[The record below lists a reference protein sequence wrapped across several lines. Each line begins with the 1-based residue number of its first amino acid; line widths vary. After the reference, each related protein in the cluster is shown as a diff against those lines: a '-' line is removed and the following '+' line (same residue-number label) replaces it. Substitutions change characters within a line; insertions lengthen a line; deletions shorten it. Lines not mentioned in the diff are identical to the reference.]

1 MDVTSYDPKKV
12 NVAVD
17 GAIIAGYASDSMIT
31 ATKNEDAV
39 TTEVGCKGDVVYSEN
54 ANESGTIT
62 ITLQGTSSSLPRLR
76 SLASSRKQ
84 ISVTVSDAN
93 DSDDISITAQKC
105 RVVKMPDVSRG
116 KTSGN
121 VTISIFV
128 PNLQEVAGPS
138 ERIN

>member
-17 GAIIAGYASDSMIT
+17 GAIITGYASDSMIT

-128 PNLQEVAGPS
+128 PNLQV
-138 ERIN
+138 R

>member
-31 ATKNEDAV
+31 VTKNEDAV

-128 PNLQEVAGPS
+128 PNLQV
-138 ERIN
+138 R

>member
-1 MDVTSYDPKKV
+1 MDVTSYDPQKV

-128 PNLQEVAGPS
+128 PNLQV
-138 ERIN
+138 R

>member
-12 NVAVD
+12 NGAVD
-17 GAIIAGYASDSMIT
+17 GAIITGYASDSMIT

-128 PNLQEVAGPS
+128 PNLQV
-138 ERIN
+138 R

>member
-17 GAIIAGYASDSMIT
+17 GAIITGYASDSMIT

-76 SLASSRKQ
+76 SLASSRKP

-128 PNLQEVAGPS
+128 PNLQV
-138 ERIN
+138 R

>member
-17 GAIIAGYASDSMIT
+17 GAIITGYASDSMIT

-105 RVVKMPDVSRG
+105 RVVKMPDVSRV

-128 PNLQEVAGPS
+128 PNLQV
-138 ERIN
+138 R

>member
-12 NVAVD
+12 NVAVN
-17 GAIIAGYASDSMIT
+17 GAIITGYASDSMIT

-93 DSDDISITAQKC
+93 DSMISA
-105 RVVKMPDVSRG
+105 SRRR
-116 KTSGN
+116 N
-121 VTISIFV
+121 AA
-128 PNLQEVAGPS
+128 L
-138 ERIN
+138 

>member
-17 GAIIAGYASDSMIT
+17 GAIITGYASDSMIT
-31 ATKNEDAV
+31 VTKNEDAV
-39 TTEVGCKGDVVYSEN
+39 TTDVGCKGDVVYSEN

-128 PNLQEVAGPS
+128 PNLQV
-138 ERIN
+138 R

>member
-1 MDVTSYDPKKV
+1 MEVTSYDPKKV

-17 GAIIAGYASDSMIT
+17 GAIITGYASDSMIT

-128 PNLQEVAGPS
+128 PNLQV
-138 ERIN
+138 R

>member
-93 DSDDISITAQKC
+93 DSDNISITAQKC

-128 PNLQEVAGPS
+128 PNLQV
-138 ERIN
+138 R

>member
-17 GAIIAGYASDSMIT
+17 GAIITGNASDSMIT

-128 PNLQEVAGPS
+128 PNLQV
-138 ERIN
+138 R

>member
-17 GAIIAGYASDSMIT
+17 GAIITGYASDSMIT

-62 ITLQGTSSSLPRLR
+62 LTLQGTSSSLPRLR

-128 PNLQEVAGPS
+128 PNLQV
-138 ERIN
+138 R

>member
-17 GAIIAGYASDSMIT
+17 GAIITVYASDSMIT

-128 PNLQEVAGPS
+128 PNLQV
-138 ERIN
+138 R

>member
-12 NVAVD
+12 NVAVN
-17 GAIIAGYASDSMIT
+17 GAIITGYASDSMIT

-128 PNLQEVAGPS
+128 PNLQV
-138 ERIN
+138 R

>member
-1 MDVTSYDPKKV
+1 MDVTSYDTKKV

-17 GAIIAGYASDSMIT
+17 GAIITGYASDSMIT

-128 PNLQEVAGPS
+128 PNLQV
-138 ERIN
+138 R

>member
-39 TTEVGCKGDVVYSEN
+39 NTEVGCKGDVVYSEN

-128 PNLQEVAGPS
+128 PNLQV
-138 ERIN
+138 R

>member
-17 GAIIAGYASDSMIT
+17 GAIITGYASDSMIT
-31 ATKNEDAV
+31 APKNEDAV

-128 PNLQEVAGPS
+128 PNLQV
-138 ERIN
+138 R

>member
-1 MDVTSYDPKKV
+1 MDVTSYDPKIV
-12 NVAVD
+12 NVAVN
-17 GAIIAGYASDSMIT
+17 GAIITGYASDSMIT

-128 PNLQEVAGPS
+128 PNLQV
-138 ERIN
+138 R

>member
-17 GAIIAGYASDSMIT
+17 GAIITGYASDSMIT

-54 ANESGTIT
+54 ATESGTIT

-128 PNLQEVAGPS
+128 PNLQV
-138 ERIN
+138 R

>member
-17 GAIIAGYASDSMIT
+17 GAIITGYASDSMIT

-93 DSDDISITAQKC
+93 DSDEISITAQKC

-128 PNLQEVAGPS
+128 PNLQV
-138 ERIN
+138 R

>member
-39 TTEVGCKGDVVYSEN
+39 TTDVGCKGDVVYSEN

-128 PNLQEVAGPS
+128 PNLQV
-138 ERIN
+138 R

>member
-17 GAIIAGYASDSMIT
+17 GAIITGYASDSMIT

-76 SLASSRKQ
+76 ILASSRKQ

-128 PNLQEVAGPS
+128 PNLQV
-138 ERIN
+138 R

>member
-17 GAIIAGYASDSMIT
+17 GAIITGYASDSMIM

-128 PNLQEVAGPS
+128 PNLQV
-138 ERIN
+138 R

>member
-17 GAIIAGYASDSMIT
+17 GAIITGYASDSMIT

-62 ITLQGTSSSLPRLR
+62 VTLQGTSSSLPRLR

-128 PNLQEVAGPS
+128 PNLQV
-138 ERIN
+138 R

>member
-62 ITLQGTSSSLPRLR
+62 LTLQGTSSSLPRLR

-93 DSDDISITAQKC
+93 DSDDIGITAQKC

-128 PNLQEVAGPS
+128 PNLQV
-138 ERIN
+138 R

>member
-17 GAIIAGYASDSMIT
+17 GAIITGYASDSMIT

-121 VTISIFV
+121 VTISIFI
-128 PNLQEVAGPS
+128 PNLQV
-138 ERIN
+138 R

>member
-17 GAIIAGYASDSMIT
+17 GAIITGYASDSMIT

-62 ITLQGTSSSLPRLR
+62 ITLQGASSSLPRLR

-128 PNLQEVAGPS
+128 PNLQV
-138 ERIN
+138 R

>member
-17 GAIIAGYASDSMIT
+17 GAIITGYASDSMIT

-39 TTEVGCKGDVVYSEN
+39 TTDVGCKGDVVYSEN

-128 PNLQEVAGPS
+128 PNLQV
-138 ERIN
+138 R

>member
-76 SLASSRKQ
+76 SLASSRKP

-128 PNLQEVAGPS
+128 PNLQV
-138 ERIN
+138 R

>member
-17 GAIIAGYASDSMIT
+17 GAMITGYASDSMIT

-128 PNLQEVAGPS
+128 PNLQV
-138 ERIN
+138 R

>member
-17 GAIIAGYASDSMIT
+17 GAIITGYASDSMIT

-105 RVVKMPDVSRG
+105 RVMKMPDVSRG

-128 PNLQEVAGPS
+128 PNLQV
-138 ERIN
+138 R

>member
-17 GAIIAGYASDSMIT
+17 GAIITGYASDSMIT

-105 RVVKMPDVSRG
+105 RVVKMPDVSR
-116 KTSGN
+116 
-121 VTISIFV
+121 
-128 PNLQEVAGPS
+128 
-138 ERIN
+138 

>member
-17 GAIIAGYASDSMIT
+17 GAIITGYASDSMIT

-105 RVVKMPDVSRG
+105 RGVKMPDVSRG

-128 PNLQEVAGPS
+128 PNLQV
-138 ERIN
+138 R

>member
-12 NVAVD
+12 NVAVN
-17 GAIIAGYASDSMIT
+17 GAIITGYASDSMIT

-62 ITLQGTSSSLPRLR
+62 LTLQGTSSSLPRLR

-128 PNLQEVAGPS
+128 PNLQV
-138 ERIN
+138 R

>member
-17 GAIIAGYASDSMIT
+17 GAIITGYASDSMIT

-105 RVVKMPDVSRG
+105 RVTKMPDVSRG

-128 PNLQEVAGPS
+128 PNLQV
-138 ERIN
+138 R

>member
-12 NVAVD
+12 KVAVD
-17 GAIIAGYASDSMIT
+17 GAIISGYASDSMIT

-128 PNLQEVAGPS
+128 PNLQV
-138 ERIN
+138 R

>member
-17 GAIIAGYASDSMIT
+17 GAIITGYASDSMIT

-93 DSDDISITAQKC
+93 DCDDISITAQKC

-128 PNLQEVAGPS
+128 PNLQV
-138 ERIN
+138 R